1 MQMMIPKNK
10 LSKKAR
16 RKIDRQRRV
25 VWDMNPTTRVKPSG
39 KGYRREKNRAIM
51 KLLAE

>member
-16 RKIDRQRRV
+16 REIDRQRRV
-25 VWDMNPTTRVKPSG
+25 VWEMNPTTRVKPSG
-39 KGYRREKNRAIM
+39 KTYRRENYRAITR
-51 KLLAE
+51 LFAE